1 MQKFFTSILWPETIC
16 PSSSFSSGSHA
27 LKGEIVTIEQVQLD
41 IEVRVQLWVGIGTEI
56 PLLITACENSGFLG
70 MVTLKSLGGVFAV

>member
-1 MQKFFTSILWPETIC
+1 M
-16 PSSSFSSGSHA
+16 
-27 LKGEIVTIEQVQLD
+27 KGEIVTIEQVQLD

-56 PLLITACENSGFLG
+56 PLLITACENSGFLE